1 MKDIS
6 SLNIDTSKTYPIALR
21 SEIEPGPATIM
32 CTLENNIRKEY
43 SIEIEQ
49 IFVNNNKNNK
59 SMQLKITDPKLLET
73 TGGIIQGMSG
83 SPIIQNGKIIG
94 ALTHVLVSNPTE
106 GYGVFADLM
115 VKQSIEIEQ

>member
-21 SEIEPGPATIM
+21 NEIEPGPATIM
-32 CTLENNIRKEY
+32 CTLENNVRKEY

-49 IFVNNNKNNK
+49 IFVNNNENNK

-83 SPIIQNGKIIG
+83 SPIIQNGKVIG
-94 ALTHVLVSNPTE
+94 SLTHVLVSEPTK

-115 VKQSIEIEQ
+115 VKQSIEIE

>member
-32 CTLENNIRKEY
+32 CTLENNVRKEY

-49 IFVNNNKNNK
+49 IFVNNNENNK

-83 SPIIQNGKIIG
+83 SPIIQNGKVIG
-94 ALTHVLVSNPTE
+94 ALTHVLVSEPTK

-115 VKQSIEIEQ
+115 VKQSIEIE

>member
-21 SEIEPGPATIM
+21 SEIKPGPATIM

-43 SIEIEQ
+43 AIEIEQ
-49 IFVNNNKNNK
+49 IFVNNNENNK
-59 SMQLKITDPKLLET
+59 SMQLKITDPNLLET

-83 SPIIQNGKIIG
+83 SPIIQNGKVIG
-94 ALTHVLVSNPTE
+94 ALTHVLVSNPTK

-115 VKQSIEIEQ
+115 IKQSIEIE